1 MRSFSMWHAVMLAW
15 SVFLVYWAITA
26 VGTKPSVK
34 RESVCGRAPQMVL
47 VVLGAV
53 LVFRSDTPFELLRQ
67 RFVPRHPLLAGSGV
81 LLTWLGIAIA
91 IWARYHIGQ
100 NWSGRVTLKED
111 HQLIRTGPYA
121 RMRHPIYSGIALA
134 LLGTAM
140 VIGEWRALIGVL
152 LITSAHILKARKEEA
167 WLGARFGKAY
177 EDYRNVSGFL
187 LPRLRVE
194 SRDPKL
200 SP

>member
-1 MRSFSMWHAVMLAW
+1 SMWQAALLAW

-34 RESVCGRAPQMVL
+34 RESVWGRAPQMVL
-47 VVLGAV
+47 VALGAV

>member
-1 MRSFSMWHAVMLAW
+1 
-15 SVFLVYWAITA
+15 
-26 VGTKPSVK
+26 
-34 RESVCGRAPQMVL
+34 
-47 VVLGAV
+47 
-53 LVFRSDTPFELLRQ
+53 
-67 RFVPRHPLLAGSGV
+67 
-81 LLTWLGIAIA
+81 
-91 IWARYHIGQ
+91 
-100 NWSGRVTLKED
+100 
-111 HQLIRTGPYA
+111 
-121 RMRHPIYSGIALA
+121 
-134 LLGTAM
+134 M

-167 WLGARFGKAY
+167 WLGARFVKAY